1 MECRLEC
8 QFCGDAGVAAR
19 GGGSVERWDGGGVA
33 ACVGR
38 LPAEAG
44 GAVPVLPHELEA
56 VLYRAEPEEWPPR
69 GDRGEACRAIAN
81 HIGQVNFTFLKP

>member
-1 MECRLEC
+1 M
-8 QFCGDAGVAAR
+8 
-19 GGGSVERWDGGGVA
+19 
-33 ACVGR
+33 
-38 LPAEAG
+38 
-44 GAVPVLPHELEA
+44 PVLPHELEA